1 MENTQKSFIRQ
12 PGRKAEDSI
21 RKMTIYKDSAVNA
34 MKDSLEFDKKIVE
47 SNDEYIK
54 KLREADATEYD
65 ILKAN
70 MEKAESEEERS
81 AIRSR
86 LAEMNAQRYK
96 KDTENKEFYD
106 DLKEQ
111 LSSKDGYKADQI
123 TTDNY
128 EGKYVISGVTGV
140 VRGTLS
146 YDYKVTYQKEDV
158 TVGNMNGTV
167 DGSSQ
172 MSAEFVY
179 KDGNYQLRT
188 VNPGSIWYRESQ

>member
-1 MENTQKSFIRQ
+1 
-12 PGRKAEDSI
+12 
-21 RKMTIYKDSAVNA
+21 MTIYKDSAVNA

-96 KDTENKEFYD
+96 KDTENKEFYEKQQESHRNHN
-106 DLKEQ
+106 LKI
-111 LSSKDGYKADQI
+111 LTTVAVITGLAYKFRKPLMNAGKALI
-123 TTDNY
+123 T
-128 EGKYVISGVTGV
+128 
-140 VRGTLS
+140 
-146 YDYKVTYQKEDV
+146 KV
-158 TVGNMNGTV
+158 
-167 DGSSQ
+167 
-172 MSAEFVY
+172 
-179 KDGNYQLRT
+179 
-188 VNPGSIWYRESQ
+188 

>member
-1 MENTQKSFIRQ
+1 MENTQKSFIRK

-81 AIRSR
+81 AIRTR

-96 KDTENKEFYD
+96 KDTENKEFYEKQQESHRNHN
-106 DLKEQ
+106 LKI
-111 LSSKDGYKADQI
+111 LASVAVITGLAYKFRKPLMNAGKALI
-123 TTDNY
+123 T
-128 EGKYVISGVTGV
+128 
-140 VRGTLS
+140 
-146 YDYKVTYQKEDV
+146 KV
-158 TVGNMNGTV
+158 
-167 DGSSQ
+167 
-172 MSAEFVY
+172 
-179 KDGNYQLRT
+179 
-188 VNPGSIWYRESQ
+188 

>member
-1 MENTQKSFIRQ
+1 MENTKKSFIRQ

-96 KDTENKEFYD
+96 KDTENKEFYEKQQESHRNHN
-106 DLKEQ
+106 LKI
-111 LSSKDGYKADQI
+111 LTSVAVITGLAYKFKKPLMNAGKTLI
-123 TTDNY
+123 T
-128 EGKYVISGVTGV
+128 KI
-140 VRGTLS
+140 
-146 YDYKVTYQKEDV
+146 
-158 TVGNMNGTV
+158 
-167 DGSSQ
+167 
-172 MSAEFVY
+172 
-179 KDGNYQLRT
+179 
-188 VNPGSIWYRESQ
+188 

>member
-1 MENTQKSFIRQ
+1 
-12 PGRKAEDSI
+12 
-21 RKMTIYKDSAVNA
+21 MTIYKDSAVNA

-96 KDTENKEFYD
+96 KDTENKEFYEKQQESHRNHN
-106 DLKEQ
+106 LKI
-111 LSSKDGYKADQI
+111 LTSVAVITGLAYKFRKPLMNAGKALI
-123 TTDNY
+123 T
-128 EGKYVISGVTGV
+128 
-140 VRGTLS
+140 
-146 YDYKVTYQKEDV
+146 KV
-158 TVGNMNGTV
+158 
-167 DGSSQ
+167 
-172 MSAEFVY
+172 
-179 KDGNYQLRT
+179 
-188 VNPGSIWYRESQ
+188 